1 MCVLEVRNCLIYSST
16 IVQVF
21 TNILWCRPDVIH
33 LDCNHSKGFS
43 APGPLSEARGE
54 TRVSSNA
61 VEGAHATLYKF
72 IRQWL
77 GTKIGRGKNELLV
90 KDIGVMMLNWKW
102 GSLDPMQQVFLWM
115 R

>member
-1 MCVLEVRNCLIYSST
+1 MCVLEVHNCLIYSST
-16 IVQVF
+16 IVQVS

-77 GTKIGRGKNELLV
+77 GTKVGRGKNELLV
-90 KDIGVMMLNWKW
+90 HWCYDAKLEMGVT
-102 GSLDPMQQVFLWM
+102 GPYATSISVDEVS
-115 R
+115 